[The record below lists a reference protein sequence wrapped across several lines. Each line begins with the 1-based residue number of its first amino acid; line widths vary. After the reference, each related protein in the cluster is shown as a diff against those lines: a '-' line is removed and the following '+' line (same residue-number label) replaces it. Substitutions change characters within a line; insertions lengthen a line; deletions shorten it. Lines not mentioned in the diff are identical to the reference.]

1 MVSKNVPAAIRLGLA
16 ALLPFCLSIS
26 TFGSGTSTTRPAA
39 VSTERDKT
47 AHAFVEDSLRT
58 WQGRLNLNDW
68 KITVEL
74 VPSTALEPKTLGN
87 IHWDMNVKQAAIHVL
102 SASEYKLPMKDMLD
116 DMEFTIVHELVHL
129 HLASLPHTSA
139 SRRPEERA
147 VNELARA
154 LLRLAEPE
162 KQ

>member
-16 ALLPFCLSIS
+16 ALLPFCLSFS
-26 TFGSGTSTTRPAA
+26 SFGSGSSATRPAA
-39 VSTERDKT
+39 VCTERDKA

-58 WQGRLNLNDW
+58 WQDRLNLNDW
-68 KITVEL
+68 KITVNL

-87 IHWDMNVKQAAIHVL
+87 IHWDMNKKQATIRVL
-102 SASEYKLPMKDMLD
+102 SASEYKLPTNEMLD
-116 DMEFTIVHELVHL
+116 DMEFTVVHELVHL
-129 HLASLPHTSA
+129 HLASLPHTDA

-154 LLRLAEPE
+154 LIRLAEG